1 MTKKINRTYETI
13 FILDAVLEDEK
24 LDSLIQKYTNFLSK
38 NGGSVTQV
46 DKWGR
51 KKFAYP
57 INKKHSGYYVSIEF
71 TGEAGIVSKLE
82 KTYHLDESIL
92 RYLTIS
98 YDKRTLT
105 ERNTYF
111 EKKRMEIANREKEAA
126 AQQEQASEPPA
137 EQNEN
142 TRV

>member
-24 LDSLIQKYTNFLSK
+24 LESLIQKYTHFLSK
-38 NGGSVTQV
+38 NGGSITYV

-51 KKFAYP
+51 KKFTYP
-57 INKKHSGYYVSIEF
+57 ISKKHSGYYVSIEF
-71 TGEAGIVSKLE
+71 TGDAGIVSKLE
-82 KTYHLDESIL
+82 KTFHLDESIL
-92 RYLTIS
+92 RYLTVS

-126 AQQEQASEPPA
+126 AQQEQSAEPPA